1 MLPNARS
8 CNSTRQ
14 RAVEVREPSLLVFPV
29 EEGDPS
35 LLVFSAQDE
44 ELSLVDFHAE
54 DKEPSLLAFHVEDEE
69 PSLLAFPVL
78 SVALKPFPQKNS
90 EASVEAS
97 KRR

>member
-44 ELSLVDFHAE
+44 ELSLLV
-54 DKEPSLLAFHVEDEE
+54 LHVEDEE
-69 PSLLAFPVL
+69 PSLLTFPVL
-78 SVALKPFPQKNS
+78 SLALKPLFLNKFLGS
-90 EASVEAS
+90 EVQFLTSS
-97 KRR
+97 Y